1 MKRTYY
7 VCVII
12 ISILFTGLFMQC
24 SSTSKVSTENT
35 ATVTMVIGDVEL
47 KDDNEWKPLGQ
58 DTVLKQGQELK
69 TGEMS
74 QCNILVGDSSYI
86 LIKEKSHL
94 VLDSL
99 FKSAIGIEQSTVE
112 LKIGKSIIHPKK
124 LLKGEEFRVKTPT
137 AIAAV
142 RGTRFIVESHP
153 EKKMR
158 VAVIDGKVELQKRVP
173 ALEEADTETLEK
185 SEELSSLKK
194 QVESEKVILTA
205 NESAEIDNRKADEV
219 NEAVAAALEEFKK
232 LSIEEEK
239 ASTEME
245 KTETETAKD
254 KIAVDIKK
262 ANTRVSMQRLV
273 KKSEDVK
280 ITIDEV
286 KDTEKTEVNELEEVI
301 DKGGEVVEEK
311 QDNATSLTILTPV
324 KRSAII
330 LNSKLLGY
338 GSVKIHPRPDVP
350 LTIKVVARGFDE
362 YTTEITLDDGE
373 KKEISI
379 PMTRKKL
386 LRRERWK
393 HDVGSTVTGNIG
405 YYRNMV
411 FTGTDKGVLYAF
423 NRDGKMLWK
432 RSLYRKIEST
442 PSFSGNSLYIV
453 THDEKLYS
461 IDIRNGNIQWQKPL
475 FGSLLFGAKPVVV
488 EDTILLVTAY
498 GRVYAFSKKGKE
510 LWQKDLDAGVY
521 SSPTVYNKKIYIG
534 TDDHSVYCMNTG
546 NGKIQWKFS
555 TDSRIVTSSP
565 EVKKDTVYV
574 GAYSGTL
581 YAIDAIEG
589 EQKWVFKAD
598 TSIMASP
605 VIYNEKVYVTSM
617 AGVLFALDENNGEVK
632 WKYNSGKAISF
643 SPVVAN
649 NLVYMA
655 SGNKVSAVNAVSG
668 SLQWSYMLPSN
679 VKTVPTVSGNDVFV
693 GCANG
698 ELVSLRSSIQD
709 VIQ

>member
-1 MKRTYY
+1 MKRTYF
-7 VCVII
+7 VCFVM
-12 ISILFTGLFMQC
+12 ISMLSAGLFIQC
-24 SSTSKVSTENT
+24 SSTSKITTENT
-35 ATVTMVIGDVEL
+35 ATVTMVIGDVQL
-47 KDDNEWKPLGQ
+47 KDDNVWKPLEQ
-58 DTVLKQGQELK
+58 DAVLKQGQELK

-86 LIKEKSHL
+86 LVKENSRL
-94 VLDSL
+94 LLDSL

-142 RGTRFIVESHP
+142 RGTRFIIESHP
-153 EKKMR
+153 DKKMR

-173 ALEEADTETLEK
+173 ALEEADNETLEK
-185 SEELSSLKK
+185 SEELSSFKK

-205 NESAEIDNRKADEV
+205 NESAEIDNKKAAEV

-239 ASTEME
+239 VSSEME
-245 KTETETAKD
+245 KTESETAKD
-254 KIAVDIKK
+254 KITADIKK
-262 ANTRVSMQRLV
+262 VNTRVSMQKLV
-273 KKSEDVK
+273 RKSEGVK
-280 ITIDEV
+280 IDINEV
-286 KDTEKTEVNELEEVI
+286 KDTEKAEVNDFEQVI
-301 DKGGEVVEEK
+301 EKGDAIIEEK

-338 GSVKIHPRPDVP
+338 GSVKINPRPDVP
-350 LTIKVVARGFDE
+350 LTIKVVARGFDD

-373 KKEISI
+373 KKEITI

-393 HDVGSTVTGNIG
+393 QNVGSMVSGHIG
-405 YYRNMV
+405 YYQNMV
-411 FTGTDKGVLYAF
+411 FTGTEKGILYAF
-423 NRDGKMLWK
+423 SRDGKMLWK
-432 RSLYRKIEST
+432 RSLHRKIEST
-442 PSFSGNSLYIV
+442 PAFSGNSLYIV
-453 THDEKLYS
+453 AHDEKLYS
-461 IDIRNGNIQWQKPL
+461 IDTRNGTIQWQKPV

-488 EDTILLVTAY
+488 ENTILLVTAY
-498 GRVYAFSKKGKE
+498 GRVYAFSKKGEE
-510 LWQKDLDAGVY
+510 LWQNDLDAGVY
-521 SSPTVYNKKIYIG
+521 SSPTVSGEKLYIG
-534 TDDHSVYCMNTG
+534 TDDHSVYCLDVS

-565 EVKKDTVYV
+565 EVKKGTVYV
-574 GAYSGTL
+574 GAYSGSL
-581 YAIDAIEG
+581 YAIDADRG
-589 EQKWVFKAD
+589 EQKWIFKAD

-632 WKYNSGKAISF
+632 WKYNSGKSISF
-643 SPVVAN
+643 STVVAN

-668 SLQWSYMLPSN
+668 SLQWSHVLPSDI
-679 VKTVPTVSGNDVFV
+679 KTIPTVSGNDVFV
-693 GCANG
+693 GCENG
-698 ELVSLRSSIQD
+698 ELISLRASIQD
-709 VIQ
+709 VVQ